1 MPWEREVDELLAGGR
16 RRGSRLEFSGRHGSE
31 SRAAREKKR
40 VPCCRGVERHGR
52 RSCRGALACCWPWS
66 RGHAQEKDRERAR
79 LEVLLACR
87 ERTAALHPCRASDS
101 RGERPTVE
109 VAAPPPPPPRTLELA
124 RGRGGDAMDREA
136 PCALAAVR
144 GRKKG
149 CWRLKFFE
157 GWECKNA
164 STC

>member
-52 RSCRGALACCWPWS
+52 RSCRGALASCWPWS

-101 RGERPTVE
+101 RGERPTIE
-109 VAAPPPPPPRTLELA
+109 VAAPAHAGACSRK
-124 RGRGGDAMDREA
+124 GRRRHGQGSSLRAGC
-136 PCALAAVR
+136 CAWEEERLLVAA
-144 GRKKG
+144 GN
-149 CWRLKFFE
+149 F
-157 GWECKNA
+157 
-164 STC
+164 